1 MPVERQY
8 HSTFVQK
15 IELSSNALR
24 GAVMA
29 VAPHSADHPHISK
42 EVPEALDEIDDLS
55 GAVAE

>member
-1 MPVERQY
+1 MPVERQC

-29 VAPHSADHPHISK
+29 VARQGADHPHISK
-42 EVPEALDEIDDLS
+42 EIPEALDEIDELS
-55 GAVAE
+55 GAAAE